1 MNKIYLFVLLLTN
14 FLHSFSQEGFQ
25 FKSNKNKIT
34 IPFQLINNLIIIPVE
49 LNNVKL
55 NFLLDTGVEKT
66 VLFSLEETDS
76 VSFKNIEKIKIR
88 GLGSGESI
96 DALLSKYNTF
106 KISDLSDYNHEI
118 YMILDQDVNF
128 SSQLGIPVHGII
140 GYAFFKDHFVDVNYV
155 RKNIN
160 VYKSIESYPVKK
172 LKKFDP
178 ISITLELEKPYIE
191 AVTTLNSKEIALK
204 MLIDTGGSDALWLF
218 ENNSGIQT
226 PPKYFD
232 DFLGRGFSGNIYGKR
247 SRIENFKIGK
257 YDFSFPTASFPD
269 TLSLKSVSM
278 VNGRNGS
285 IGSEVLK
292 RFNIL
297 FDYKNRKMYLK
308 SNLNYKEPFNYNM
321 CGIEIQHN
329 GTQWVQEE
337 ENLRAKFVSEALPV
351 TETEFKNI
359 KYQFKLKPI
368 FEISQIR
375 PNSPAKI
382 AGILKGDTIVKING
396 TDAYRYKLQDINQ
409 IMQSEEDRWII
420 IEVQRKNEIL
430 KFKFQLKKML

>member
-1 MNKIYLFVLLLTN
+1 MRKIYLFALLLTN
-14 FLHSFSQEGFQ
+14 FLYSFSQVGFQ

-49 LNNVKL
+49 LNSIKL

-88 GLGSGESI
+88 GLGSGKSI
-96 DALLSKYNTF
+96 DALLSKHNTF
-106 KISDLSDYNHEI
+106 KVSDLSDYNHEI

-140 GYAFFKDHFVDVNYV
+140 GYAFFKDHFIDINYV

-160 VYKSIESYPVKK
+160 VYKNVESFPVKK
-172 LKKFDP
+172 LKKFNP

-191 AVTTLNSKEIALK
+191 AFTTLNSKKINLK

-218 ENNSGIQT
+218 ENDSGIQI
-226 PPKYFD
+226 PSKYFD
-232 DFLGRGFSGNIYGKR
+232 DFLGTGFSGSIYGKR

-257 YDFSFPTASFPD
+257 YDFLFPTASFPD

-278 VNGRNGS
+278 VKGRNGS

-297 FDYKNRKMYLK
+297 FDYKNRKMYIK

-368 FEISQIR
+368 FEISEVR
-375 PNSPAKI
+375 PNSPAEI

-396 TDAYRYKLQDINQ
+396 IDAYRYKLQDISQ
-409 IMQSEEDRWII
+409 IMQSEEDRWIV
-420 IEVQRKNEIL
+420 IEVQRKNKFL

>member
-1 MNKIYLFVLLLTN
+1 MYLLVFLFVN
-14 FLHSFSQEGFQ
+14 SVNSFSQEGFQ

-96 DALLSKYNTF
+96 DALQSKYNTF
-106 KISDLSDYNHEI
+106 KINDLADYSHEI
-118 YMILDQDVNF
+118 YMILDQEVNF

-140 GYAFFKDHFVDVNYV
+140 GYAFFKDHFIDINYT

-160 VYKSIESYPVKK
+160 VYKSVASFSEKK
-172 LKKFDP
+172 LKKF
-178 ISITLELEKPYIE
+178 SSLSMTLELEKPYIK
-191 AVTTLNSKEIALK
+191 ASTTLNSKEINLK

-218 ENNSGIQT
+218 ENNNDIKT
-226 PPKYFD
+226 PSKHFD

-247 SRIENFKIGK
+247 SRIDNFKIGK
-257 YDFSFPTASFPD
+257 YDILFPTASFPD
-269 TLSLKSVSM
+269 TLSLKSVNM
-278 VNGRNGS
+278 VDGRNGS

-297 FDYKNRKMYLK
+297 FDYKNKKMYIK
-308 SNLNYKEPFNYNM
+308 SNLNFKEPFNYNM

-337 ENLRAKFVSEALPV
+337 QTLRAKFVSEALPI
-351 TETEFKNI
+351 TETEFKDI
-359 KYQFKLKPI
+359 KYSFKLKPI
-368 FEISQIR
+368 FEISQVR
-375 PNSPAKI
+375 PNSPAEV
-382 AGILKGDTIVKING
+382 AGILKGDIIVKING

-409 IMQSEEDRWII
+409 IMQSEEDRWIV
-420 IEVQRKNEIL
+420 IEVQRINKIL
-430 KFKFQLKKML
+430 KFKFQLKKIL